1 MVGIA
6 ELSKWKRTGS
16 DMAYFMI
23 ILIAL
28 HVANLAV
35 VLNAWRT
42 EWTVTG
48 WDSFRVFLLSML
60 LSICLGLAI
69 ASFHRWI

>member
-1 MVGIA
+1 LVGIA

-16 DMAYFMI
+16 DMAYFLI

-60 LSICLGLAI
+60 LSICLELAI
-69 ASFHRWI
+69 ASFYRWI